1 MRRAAAAGWL
11 CKASHGP
18 RSGWEG
24 AGLVAAFAPVLIL
37 PPATLGMLGGGQL
50 GRFFV
55 IAAHELGYRVVV
67 LDPDPQSPAGRIA
80 DRHLVAAYDDED
92 ALNQVAESCA
102 AVTTEF
108 ENVPAGSLAYLS
120 KFLPVRPSAAAVGI
134 CQNRSAEKGFLRQH
148 GFPHAPYADIRSED
162 DIAQA
167 NGGLFPGILK
177 VARFGYD
184 GKGQVRVAG
193 REEALLAFRQLKSE
207 PCVLEQM
214 LPLDYEVSVVLSR
227 DEAGGV
233 KCFPVAENSH
243 RHGILDVSIVPAR
256 TGGCMAAQLPI
267 AAQEIAEGV
276 AREMGYVG
284 TLAVEFFVV
293 RGGLLVNEMAPRPHN
308 SGHYTI
314 DACITSQF
322 EQQVRALA
330 GLPLGEARAHSA
342 AVMVNLLGDLWYRQ
356 DPHHAHEPD
365 WAQLLTVPNLK
376 LHLYGKHHARH
387 GRKMGH
393 FTVIGADA
401 RQVQESALA
410 ARRLIGIRDE

>member
-1 MRRAAAAGWL
+1 M
-11 CKASHGP
+11 
-18 RSGWEG
+18 
-24 AGLVAAFAPVLIL
+24 IL

-92 ALNQVAESCA
+92 ALNQIAESCA

-120 KFLPVRPSAAAVGI
+120 KFLPVRPGAEAVAI
-134 CQNRSAEKGFLRQH
+134 SQNRSAEKGFLKQH
-148 GFPHAPYADIRSED
+148 GFPHAPYADIRSEAD
-162 DIAQA
+162 VVQA
-167 NGGLFPGILK
+167 NAGLFPGILK

-184 GKGQVRVAG
+184 GKGQVRVTN
-193 REEALLAFRQLKSE
+193 RDEALLAFRQLKNE

-214 LPLDYEVSVVLSR
+214 LPLDYEVSVVLAR
-227 DEAGGV
+227 DEAGQV
-233 KCFPVAENSH
+233 KCFPVTENSH

-256 TGGCMAAQLPI
+256 TTGCMAGD
-267 AAQEIAEGV
+267 AQELAEGI
-276 AREMGYVG
+276 AQEMGYVG

-293 RGGLLVNEMAPRPHN
+293 RGQLVVNEIAPRPHN
-308 SGHYTI
+308 SGHYSI
-314 DACITSQF
+314 DACVSNQF
-322 EQQVRALA
+322 EQQVRALT

-342 AVMVNLLGDLWYRQ
+342 AVMVNLLGDLWYLQ
-356 DPHHAHEPD
+356 DAHLSHEPD
-365 WAQLLTVPNLK
+365 WAQLLAVPNLK
-376 LHLYGKHHARH
+376 LHLYGKHHARP

-393 FTVIGADA
+393 FTVIGSDA
-401 RQVQESALA
+401 LKVQESALA
-410 ARRLIGIRDE
+410 ARRLIGIADE